1 MEKSIIIKLENPSEF
16 TLGEIKKITGHVMA
30 KYIPAIIDTLDL
42 EANPRASRTG
52 TVTDAIQD
60 SINVNPMLFP
70 FKTKGILLAF
80 SQYKYL
86 DRGRIKLTT
95 DNPVIEGILDVG
107 HNTLAIGL
115 DILKKSLEYVDQT
128 LPKGSKTWDQFKE
141 LWENNSNIIDQY
153 LQYLKNNPEIKD
165 LNYLIPVEID
175 VPRDPEDIACIT
187 KYKNDLFDICYA
199 RNNNAQLANSD
210 KANHRGY
217 FDDLK
222 LFMENHNKTLSDRII
237 WKSNDGGSIKAQDLV
252 ALALIPLSLIT
263 PVKDEN
269 GKKIEAIAPNKL
281 YSGKGSCLQHFERI
295 MSSEDVTIVDENDS
309 KHKLLNDEVSSALQI
324 AVDIPELYDYIY
336 EKLPNLYNAAGGSF
350 GKITAIKSMNSK
362 KTPKLTPYLGK
373 KVNTL
378 CPDGFVMPLVYG
390 LKTLMT
396 NTTINGK
403 NTIVWSQPPMS
414 FLEKNLGKI
423 VEQYSL
429 VINMCDFDP
438 QKVGKASQ
446 AYQMVVAAYKNVIN
460 GSI

>member
-1 MEKSIIIKLENPSEF
+1 
-16 TLGEIKKITGHVMA
+16 
-30 KYIPAIIDTLDL
+30 
-42 EANPRASRTG
+42 
-52 TVTDAIQD
+52 
-60 SINVNPMLFP
+60 
-70 FKTKGILLAF
+70 
-80 SQYKYL
+80 
-86 DRGRIKLTT
+86 
-95 DNPVIEGILDVG
+95 
-107 HNTLAIGL
+107 
-115 DILKKSLEYVDQT
+115 
-128 LPKGSKTWDQFKE
+128 
-141 LWENNSNIIDQY
+141 
-153 LQYLKNNPEIKD
+153 LKNNPEIKD

>member
-95 DNPVIEGILDVG
+95 DNPVIEGILDGG

-141 LWENNSNIIDQY
+141 LWENNLNIIDQY

-350 GKITAIKSMNSK
+350 GRITAIKSMNSK

-373 KVNTL
+373 KVNIL